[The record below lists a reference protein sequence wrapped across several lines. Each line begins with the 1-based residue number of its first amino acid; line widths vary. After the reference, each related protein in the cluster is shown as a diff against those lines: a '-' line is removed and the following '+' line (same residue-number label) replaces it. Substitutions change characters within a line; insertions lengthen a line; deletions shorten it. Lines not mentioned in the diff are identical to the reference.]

1 MRDTMAPDTHALFIH
16 GLWMPGQESHWFRR
30 RLRAETGI
38 ASSVFTYRTTI
49 EPLETVIER
58 LHETIERLQAPN
70 VHLIG
75 HSLGGVVL
83 MRLFES
89 PLVASLPP
97 GRVIMLGSPVCGSC
111 AARRLESL
119 GVGRFM
125 LGGRVADELLPQR
138 EPSWRADRELGVIA
152 GTRPLGLGRLFAR
165 FDEPNDG
172 TVSLRETEIA
182 GATDRLVLP
191 VSHMGMLMSA
201 RVAREA
207 GRFLTDGRFGL

>member
-1 MRDTMAPDTHALFIH
+1 MRGKMPSDMHALFIH
-16 GLWMPGQESHWFRR
+16 GLWMPGPESHWFRR
-30 RLRAETGI
+30 RLHAETGI
-38 ASSVFTYRTTI
+38 QASVFTYRTMA
-49 EPLETVIER
+49 EPLESVIER
-58 LHETIERLQAPN
+58 LHESISKIQAPRI
-70 VHLIG
+70 HLIG

-89 PLVASLPP
+89 PLATSLPT
-97 GRVIMLGSPVCGSC
+97 GRVLFLGAPVCGSC

-119 GVGRFM
+119 GLGRLM

-138 EPSWRADRELGVIA
+138 EPVWRASRELGVIA
-152 GTRPLGLGRLFAR
+152 GTRPVGLGRLFAR